1 MRKEQLIETIVD
13 LVQRQE
19 CVYFVGSGISVDSG
33 LPTWSQLLQPICEKV
48 EMTLDRDDN
57 LPMIAQYIINKCNG
71 NRMILVN
78 HMRDKLSGGS
88 VNGNH
93 IAIAN
98 TVLPTIWTTNY
109 DCLLE
114 TAFSGRS
121 FDVRVE
127 DFNLLYSRA
136 HSKTEIMKLHGCIKT
151 SAPDK
156 LVITQ
161 SDYDDMEV
169 NRPAMISR
177 LTTDLMNKSFLFVGY
192 GMNDPDIRAALV
204 IARRLGGERCT
215 RTHYMI
221 LRKPKKFKDES
232 EEEFSRRKTMTELW
246 IDDLRRYGILTLY
259 IDDHGELTDI
269 LERISILSKGKTVY
283 VTGSH
288 EFLSKSPSELGGR
301 LAEIEGLK
309 LLYGQSE
316 GIGKEVMTGFIS
328 KCVADTSELGD
339 RIEIF
344 PNPYV
349 GRIEPTYDEKDPFL
363 RRLVIE
369 RRRVFERT
377 RLMLVFPGFIG
388 TKVEI
393 NLALEYMFPV
403 IPVITDADDYGNA
416 AIKLIL
422 DDKNLMDRL
431 KKNIYIEKIN
441 KKEVPSMDE
450 LLTYIRW
457 ILDEN
462 NQP

>member
-1 MRKEQLIETIVD
+1 
-13 LVQRQE
+13 
-19 CVYFVGSGISVDSG
+19 
-33 LPTWSQLLQPICEKV
+33 
-48 EMTLDRDDN
+48 MTLDRDDN

-161 SDYDDMEV
+161 SDYDDLEV

-221 LRKPKKFKDES
+221 
-232 EEEFSRRKTMTELW
+232 
-246 IDDLRRYGILTLY
+246 RYGILTLY